1 MSSQGDGKKNSLAVS
16 LGENLSMTCSLSEW
30 WRGINELL
38 MPMKANYRPSGMREA
53 EKEMGGC
60 IEEADRGRDVSA
72 EICQDQKMSLLPY
85 RYFHKQQRERS
96 SLWKPK
102 HHDLTVRK
110 CADNPQTYTQSCADW
125 WDVDKSY
132 PVNTLPISPTHPKYT
147 KHTTE

>member
-1 MSSQGDGKKNSLAVS
+1 
-16 LGENLSMTCSLSEW
+16 
-30 WRGINELL
+30 
-38 MPMKANYRPSGMREA
+38 MKANYRPSGMREG

-110 CADNPQTYTQSCADW
+110 CADNPQTYTQSHVQTEECLI
-125 WDVDKSY
+125 
-132 PVNTLPISPTHPKYT
+132 NTHFSILNILMRC
-147 KHTTE
+147 